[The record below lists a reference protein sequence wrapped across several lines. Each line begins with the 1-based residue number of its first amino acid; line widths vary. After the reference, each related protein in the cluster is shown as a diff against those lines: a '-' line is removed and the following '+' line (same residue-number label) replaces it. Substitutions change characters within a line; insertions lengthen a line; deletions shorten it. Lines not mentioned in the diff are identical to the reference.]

1 MSTYPGEN
9 PQPDDQAPSD
19 QPPTD
24 RPSDGPPDRPSVG
37 PSDGPSDHGD
47 AGTEPT
53 QPVGYW
59 ERQAAAGAQQPG
71 SQDQPSPTT
80 AYPQSDSDPYRQQP
94 YSGQQY
100 PGPPHSGQQGGY
112 PPPGQ
117 PGPYYQPHTPA
128 PGQPPYGAY
137 GAVADHPQ
145 STLALVLGLVSL
157 VGAFALCG
165 VTLIVSPFA
174 WVIGRKAVKEIEASQ
189 GQVGGLSQA
198 RAGMIMGIIGTVL
211 LILAIVAIVAAVVI
225 VIAAET
231 TNYSSV

>member
-19 QPPTD
+19 QPPND
-24 RPSDGPPDRPSVG
+24 RPSH
-37 PSDGPSDHGD
+37 DGPSEDPASD
-47 AGTEPT
+47 ERSAGTEPT

-59 ERQAAAGAQQPG
+59 ERQAAEHAQQPG
-71 SQDQPSPTT
+71 PQDQPSPTT
-80 AYPQSDSDPYRQQP
+80 AYPQGDPDPYRQQP
-94 YSGQQY
+94 YSGRPY
-100 PGPPHSGQQGGY
+100 SGQQGGY
-112 PPPGQ
+112 PAPGQ
-117 PGPYYQPHTPA
+117 SGPHYQPHPPA
-128 PGQPPYGAY
+128 PGQPPYGV
-137 GAVADHPQ
+137 VADHPQ

-165 VTLIVSPFA
+165 VTLVVSPFA
-174 WVIGRKAVKEIEASQ
+174 WVIGRKAVREIEASQ

-211 LILAIVAIVAAVVI
+211 LILAIVAIVAFVVI
-225 VIAAET
+225 LIAAET